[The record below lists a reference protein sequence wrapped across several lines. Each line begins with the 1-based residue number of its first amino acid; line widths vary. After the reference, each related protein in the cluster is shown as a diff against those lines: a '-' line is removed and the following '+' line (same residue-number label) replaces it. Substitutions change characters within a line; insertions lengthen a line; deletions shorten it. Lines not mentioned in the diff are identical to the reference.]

1 MPTILDG
8 GRLTRVREGMTERG
22 VDALVLGPG
31 PDLLYVAGYAAHTSE
46 RLTALV
52 AGLVGTPQL
61 VLPQLEVEGA
71 RLHASALDLVAWSE
85 HEDPATLVADR
96 LRELRSDSDGPL
108 TIAVGDH
115 LWSVFLLRLQSAMP
129 QVEWLPA
136 SEVVAPAR
144 LVKSGEEIALLR
156 RAASAADRVWEQV
169 SREPLEG
176 LTERVVAARVADH
189 LLAEGAEDVAFNIVA
204 SGPHSAAPH
213 HSPGDRV
220 LQNGDMLV
228 LDYGGTLQ
236 GYHSDITRTLSIGP
250 ASEEQRRVYAA
261 VQEAQERAV
270 QAVRPGVA
278 VGEVD
283 RAARSYLEEA
293 GLAQYFVHRTG
304 HGLGLETH
312 EPPYIIEGGE
322 DVLQEGM
329 VFSVEPGVYIPG
341 EFGVRIEDIVVVGP
355 TGGER
360 LNNAGR
366 ILLEV

>member
-8 GRLTRVREGMTERG
+8 GRLTRVREGMAERG

-71 RLHASALDLVAWSE
+71 RLHASVLDLVAWSE

-129 QVEWLPA
+129 QVEWRPA

-176 LTERVVAARVADH
+176 LTERAVAARVANL

-220 LQNGDMLV
+220 LQKGDMLV

-236 GYHSDITRTLSIGP
+236 GYHSDFTRTLSIGP

-261 VQEAQERAV
+261 VQEAQRRLCRPFARESPSVRWTGPRGRIWRKPGWRSTSCTERVTASGW
-270 QAVRPGVA
+270 R
-278 VGEVD
+278 
-283 RAARSYLEEA
+283 
-293 GLAQYFVHRTG
+293 RTSRR
-304 HGLGLETH
+304 T
-312 EPPYIIEGGE
+312 
-322 DVLQEGM
+322 
-329 VFSVEPGVYIPG
+329 SS
-341 EFGVRIEDIVVVGP
+341 R
-355 TGGER
+355 
-360 LNNAGR
+360 AGR
-366 ILLEV
+366 MCSRKAWSSAWSRAYTSLASSVYV